1 MIADVQ
7 AVGKVHAA
15 FVECL
20 HGFVQLCTPLFVHMY
35 VSVHM
40 HEVVCVPVCVCPC
53 LYAST
58 LTYVPMCVP
67 VCVCEYVRA
76 FHLSGTS
83 LA

>member
-1 MIADVQ
+1 MASKLKSFKLKLILLLQLNVIADVQ

-20 HGFVQLCTPLFVHMY
+20 HGLVQLCTPLVVHMY

-58 LTYVPMCVP
+58 
-67 VCVCEYVRA
+67 
-76 FHLSGTS
+76 
-83 LA
+83 